1 MSKTVDFY
9 YDFGS
14 PAAYLAWT
22 QLPAMC
28 ERHGA
33 EINYRPMLLG
43 GLFKAVGNNTPIA
56 VKAKGAWMMEDIPRF
71 AKRYGVPYAMNP
83 HFILNTLTIMRGAV
97 WAQATGVI
105 EPYNKAMYEAVWV
118 NGRNMADVEE
128 IIAVTSEA
136 GLDAAAMGEAIQQSE
151 IKQSLIS
158 NTEEAAERGVFGAP
172 TMFVGGV
179 MHFGQDRLDWVEEAL
194 ARA

>member
-56 VKAKGAWMMEDIPRF
+56 VKAKGAWMMDDIPRF

-97 WAQATGVI
+97 WAQSTGVM
-105 EPYNKAMYEAVWV
+105 EAYNKAMYEAVWI

-136 GLDAAAMGEAIQQSE
+136 GLDAAALGEAVQQPE
-151 IKQSLIS
+151 IKQGLIAT
-158 NTEEAAERGVFGAP
+158 TEEAAERGVFGAP

-194 ARA
+194 AQG

>member
-22 QLPAMC
+22 QLPGMC

-56 VKAKGAWMMEDIPRF
+56 VKAKGAWMMDDIPRF

-97 WAQATGVI
+97 WAQSTGVI

-136 GLDAAAMGEAIQQSE
+136 GLDAAAMGEAIQQPE
-151 IKQSLIS
+151 IKQDLIS
-158 NTEEAAERGVFGAP
+158 NTQEAAERGVFGAP

-194 ARA
+194 AQG

>member
-1 MSKTVDFY
+1 MSKNVDFY

-33 EINYRPMLLG
+33 EITYKPMLLG

-56 VKAKGAWMMEDIPRF
+56 VKPKGEWMMGDIARF
-71 AKRYGVPYAMNP
+71 AARYGVPFHMNP
-83 HFILNTLTIMRGAV
+83 YFIINTLTIMRGAV
-97 WAQATGVI
+97 WAVSAGVV
-105 EPYNKAMYEAVWV
+105 EPYNKAMYEAVWT
-118 NGRNMADVEE
+118 NGRNMADIDE

-136 GLDAAAMGEAIQQSE
+136 GLDAAAMGEAVQNPE
-151 IKQSLIS
+151 IKQALIA
-158 NTEEAAERGVFGAP
+158 NTEEAAERGAFGAP
-172 TMFVGGV
+172 TMFVGGE

-194 ARA
+194 TRE

>member
-136 GLDAAAMGEAIQQSE
+136 GLDAAAMGEAIQQPE

-194 ARA
+194 VRA

>member
-1 MSKTVDFY
+1 VSKTVDFY

-22 QLPAMC
+22 QLPGMC

-56 VKAKGAWMMEDIPRF
+56 VKAKGAWMMDDIPRF

-97 WAQATGVI
+97 WAQSTGVI

-136 GLDAAAMGEAIQQSE
+136 GLDAAAMGEAIQQPE
-151 IKQSLIS
+151 IKQDLIS
-158 NTEEAAERGVFGAP
+158 NTQEAAERGVFGAP

-194 ARA
+194 AQG